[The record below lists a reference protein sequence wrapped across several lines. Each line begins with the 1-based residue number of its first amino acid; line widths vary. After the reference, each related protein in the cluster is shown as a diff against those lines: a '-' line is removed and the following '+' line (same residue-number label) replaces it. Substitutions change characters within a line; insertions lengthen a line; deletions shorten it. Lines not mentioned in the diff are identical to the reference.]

1 MSNHVTGRGR
11 RTWLLVALLVSAC
24 LNVALVSFITARVF
38 AAGEQPL
45 VLRTPQQLF
54 GLLEER
60 LPPADAA
67 LLKDIRAAKAK
78 DVAAAR
84 DDLRRAR
91 LQVLAVLVRKEFD
104 AAAFRTAMEGI
115 REGRGRLTDVT
126 LEIITETVEKM
137 SPQTRQGLVERFRLR
152 DQEP

>member
-1 MSNHVTGRGR
+1 MSNAITGRGR
-11 RTWLLVALLVSAC
+11 RTGLVVALAVSAC
-24 LNVALVSFITARVF
+24 LNVGLVSFIAARVY
-38 AAGEQPL
+38 AAPEQPL

-67 LLKDIRAAKAK
+67 VLKDIRAAKDK
-78 DVAAAR
+78 DLAAAR

-91 LQVLAVLVRKEFD
+91 LQVLATLVRRDFD
-104 AAAFRTAMEGI
+104 PAAFRAAMAGI
-115 REGRGRLTDVT
+115 RDGRARVTDVT
-126 LEIITETVEKM
+126 LDIITGTVERM

-152 DQEP
+152 DQDP